1 MIYVLI
7 IYKFIIIVM
16 AKNSIQYLCQECGDV
31 HLKWSG
37 QCLSCKEWNTLKE
50 FKEVK
55 ISKKTQEKLG
65 HKIRGMSNGEGKKKI
80 MSPIDILAKSKNAS
94 GDNKNLRIQTD
105 ISELDRVVG
114 GGFFKG
120 SLTLLTGD
128 PGIGKS
134 TLSLQACLA
143 IAEKIPEKKV
153 VIISGEES
161 ESQITDRLYRITQT
175 PPKNLFLLSESIL
188 ETAIA
193 SLDIENTGFIL
204 FDSVQTLASIEIE
217 SMSGSVTQNVAVTER
232 IMLLSKKYNIP
243 TILIGHVTKTGEMAG
258 PQTMAHLVDTMLHIE
273 GESGSD
279 FRILKSRKNR
289 FGDVSEIGVF
299 SMHSSGMK
307 EVKNPSATF
316 LSGRLPNAIG
326 SAIYAG
332 VEGSRPFLI
341 EIQSLTNATAF
352 GYPKRSNSGFD
363 SNRLE
368 ILLAVVARYTSAKL
382 ENDDVFINI
391 VGGLKI
397 KERSAD
403 LAIVASLISSKKKI
417 ALPEKTVF
425 FGEIGLS
432 GEIRAVNNISK
443 RLQEAQKLGFSQ
455 AVIPTISSQAFTLLT
470 EELLEKNIKV
480 GDNLKLVQVKTV
492 FELEK
497 FIV

>member
-1 MIYVLI
+1 
-7 IYKFIIIVM
+7 M
-16 AKNSIQYLCQECGDV
+16 AKNVTQYLCQDCGDV
-31 HLKWSG
+31 QSKWAG
-37 QCLSCKEWNTLKE
+37 QCPSCKEWNTLKE
-50 FKEVK
+50 YKEVK

-65 HKIRGMSNGEGKKKI
+65 HKISPKGKGESKNKLL
-80 MSPIDILAKSKNAS
+80 SPIDIANNANS
-94 GDNKNLRIQTD
+94 ENKNIANIRIQTG
-105 ISELDRVVG
+105 ISELDRVLG
-114 GGFFKG
+114 NGFFKG
-120 SLTLLTGD
+120 SITLLTGD

-143 IAEKIPEKKV
+143 IAQKIPEKKI

-161 ESQITDRLYRITQT
+161 ESQITDRLYRITKN

-188 ETAIA
+188 ETAISA
-193 SLDIENTGFIL
+193 IDLEETGFIL
-204 FDSVQTLASIEIE
+204 FDSVQTLASIEVE

-243 TILIGHVTKTGEMAG
+243 TVLIGHVTKTGEMAG
-258 PQTMAHLVDTMLHIE
+258 PQTMAHLVDTMLHLE
-273 GESGSD
+273 GETGGD

-299 SMHSSGMK
+299 SMHASGMK

-316 LSGRLPNAIG
+316 LSGRLADAIG
-326 SAIYAG
+326 SAIYVG
-332 VEGSRPFLI
+332 VEGARPFLI
-341 EIQSLTNATAF
+341 EIQSLSNPTAF

-368 ILLAVVARYTSAKL
+368 ILLAVIARYTSIKL

-403 LAIVASLISSKKKI
+403 LAIVASLLSSKRKKP
-417 ALPEKTVF
+417 LPDKTVF

-432 GEIRAVNNISK
+432 GEIRSVNNVGK
-443 RLQEAQKLGFSQ
+443 RLQEAYKLGFKKAIIPKLTKTAYANLQ
-455 AVIPTISSQAFTLLT
+455 NELFEKNINIAVKNGEKTDI
-470 EELLEKNIKV
+470 ELLE
-480 GDNLKLVQVKTV
+480 LRTV
-492 FELEK
+492 CELEK
-497 FIV
+497 LI

>member
-1 MIYVLI
+1 
-7 IYKFIIIVM
+7 
-16 AKNSIQYLCQECGDV
+16 
-31 HLKWSG
+31 
-37 QCLSCKEWNTLKE
+37 
-50 FKEVK
+50 
-55 ISKKTQEKLG
+55 
-65 HKIRGMSNGEGKKKI
+65 
-80 MSPIDILAKSKNAS
+80 
-94 GDNKNLRIQTD
+94 
-105 ISELDRVVG
+105 
-114 GGFFKG
+114 
-120 SLTLLTGD
+120 
-128 PGIGKS
+128 
-134 TLSLQACLA
+134 
-143 IAEKIPEKKV
+143 
-153 VIISGEES
+153 
-161 ESQITDRLYRITQT
+161 
-175 PPKNLFLLSESIL
+175 
-188 ETAIA
+188 
-193 SLDIENTGFIL
+193 
-204 FDSVQTLASIEIE
+204 
-217 SMSGSVTQNVAVTER
+217 
-232 IMLLSKKYNIP
+232 
-243 TILIGHVTKTGEMAG
+243 
-258 PQTMAHLVDTMLHIE
+258 
-273 GESGSD
+273 
-279 FRILKSRKNR
+279 
-289 FGDVSEIGVF
+289 
-299 SMHSSGMK
+299 
-307 EVKNPSATF
+307 
-316 LSGRLPNAIG
+316 
-326 SAIYAG
+326 
-332 VEGSRPFLI
+332 LI

>member
-1 MIYVLI
+1 
-7 IYKFIIIVM
+7 M
-16 AKNSIQYLCQECGDV
+16 AKKNVQYLCQECGDV
-31 HLKWSG
+31 QLKWSG
-37 QCLSCKEWNTLKE
+37 QCMSCKEWNTLKE

-65 HKIRGMSNGEGKKKI
+65 HKISETVFENNKKSLV
-80 MSPIDILAKSKNAS
+80 SPYELLNNPEKLKNNA
-94 GDNKNLRIQTD
+94 NKNIRIKTE
-105 ISELDRVVG
+105 ILELDRVLG

-120 SLTLLTGD
+120 SITLLTGD

-143 IAEKIPEKKV
+143 IAKKIEKKV

-161 ESQITDRLYRITQT
+161 ESQITDRLLRITQN

-188 ETAIA
+188 ETAIN
-193 SLDIENTGFIL
+193 SLDLSETGFIL
-204 FDSVQTLASIEIE
+204 FDSVQTLASIDIE
-217 SMSGSVTQNVAVTER
+217 SMSGSVTQNTAVTER

-243 TILIGHVTKTGEMAG
+243 TVLIGHVTKTGEMAG

-299 SMHSSGMK
+299 SMHASGMK
-307 EVKNPSATF
+307 EVRNPSASF
-316 LSGRLPNAIG
+316 LSGRLDKAEG
-326 SAIYAG
+326 SAIFAG

-341 EIQSLTNATAF
+341 EIQALSKPTNF

-368 ILLAVVARYTSAKL
+368 ILLAVISRYTSIKL

-403 LAIVASLISSKKKI
+403 LAIVASLLSSKKKT

-432 GEIRAVNNISK
+432 GEVRSVNNIAK
-443 RLQEAQKLGFSQ
+443 RIQEACKLGFNQ
-455 AVIPTISSQAFTLLT
+455 AVVPTMTNVTFENLKH
-470 EELLEKNIKV
+470 ELLEKNIKIEK
-480 GDNLKLVQVKTV
+480 DIKLIQLKTLFDLK
-492 FELEK
+492 K
-497 FIV
+497 II

>member
-1 MIYVLI
+1 
-7 IYKFIIIVM
+7 M
-16 AKNSIQYLCQECGDV
+16 AKNLTQYLCQECGDV
-31 HLKWSG
+31 HSKWAG
-37 QCLSCKEWNTLKE
+37 QCPSCKEWNTLKE
-50 FKEVK
+50 YKEVK

-65 HKIRGMSNGEGKKKI
+65 HKISNGGQGELKKKLL
-80 MSPIDILAKSKNAS
+80 SPIDIIKNGSNNTNAENNS
-94 GDNKNLRIQTD
+94 IRIQTD
-105 ISELDRVVG
+105 ISELDRVLG
-114 GGFFKG
+114 NGFFKG
-120 SLTLLTGD
+120 SITLLTGD

-143 IAEKIPEKKV
+143 IAHKIPEKKV

-161 ESQITDRLYRITQT
+161 ESQITDRLYRITKN

-188 ETAIA
+188 ETAIS
-193 SLDIENTGFIL
+193 SLDLENTGFIL

-217 SMSGSVTQNVAVTER
+217 SLSGSVTQNVAVTER

-243 TILIGHVTKTGEMAG
+243 TVLIGHVTKTGEMAG
-258 PQTMAHLVDTMLHIE
+258 PQTMAHLVDTMLHLE
-273 GESGSD
+273 GEGGSD

-299 SMHSSGMK
+299 SMYASGMK

-316 LSGRLPNAIG
+316 LSGRLPGAIG
-326 SAIYAG
+326 SAIYVG

-341 EIQSLTNATAF
+341 EIQALNNPTAF

-368 ILLAVVARYTSAKL
+368 ILLAVISRYTSIKL
-382 ENDDVFINI
+382 ENDDIFINI

-403 LAIVASLISSKKKI
+403 LAIVASLLSSKKKKP
-417 ALPEKTVF
+417 LSDKTVF

-432 GEIRAVNNISK
+432 GEIRAVNNIAK
-443 RLQEAQKLGFSQ
+443 RLQEAYKLGFTK
-455 AVIPTISSQAFTLLT
+455 AIIPKITKVSYDNIVH
-470 EELLEKNIKV
+470 ELSEKKIIITPNKSDIQ
-480 GDNLKLVQVKTV
+480 LVQVTTV
-492 FELEK
+492 SELEK
-497 FIV
+497 LL

>member
-1 MIYVLI
+1 
-7 IYKFIIIVM
+7 M
-16 AKNSIQYLCQECGDV
+16 AKNTIQYLCQECGDV
-31 HLKWSG
+31 QAKWAG
-37 QCLSCKEWNTLKE
+37 QCSACKEWNTLKE

-65 HKIRGMSNGEGKKKI
+65 HKISERCNGEIKKTLL
-80 MSPIDILAKSKNAS
+80 SPLDIIRNQKSSLEKNI
-94 GDNKNLRIQTD
+94 RITTG
-105 ISELDRVVG
+105 ISELDRVLG
-114 GGFFKG
+114 NGFFKG
-120 SLTLLTGD
+120 SITLLTGD

-143 IAEKIPEKKV
+143 IAEKIPTQKV

-161 ESQITDRLYRITQT
+161 ESQITDRLYRITQN

-188 ETAIA
+188 ETAIE

-204 FDSVQTLASIEIE
+204 FDSVQTLASLEVE
-217 SMSGSVTQNVAVTER
+217 SMSGSVSQNVAVTER
-232 IMLLSKKYNIP
+232 IMLLSKKHNIP
-243 TILIGHVTKTGEMAG
+243 TVLIGHVTKTGEMAG
-258 PQTMAHLVDTMLHIE
+258 PQTMAHLVDTMLHLE

-299 SMHSSGMK
+299 SMHASGMK
-307 EVKNPSATF
+307 EVKNPSASF
-316 LSGRLPNAIG
+316 LSGRLRDAIG
-326 SAIYAG
+326 SAIYVG

-341 EIQSLTNATAF
+341 EIQALNNPTAF

-368 ILLAVVARYTSAKL
+368 ILLAVIARYTSVKL
-382 ENDDVFINI
+382 ENNDIFINI

-403 LAIVASLISSKKKI
+403 LAIVAALLSSKRKKP
-417 ALPEKTVF
+417 LPDTTVF

-432 GEIRAVNNISK
+432 GEIRSVNNIAK
-443 RLQEAQKLGFSQ
+443 RLQEAYKLGFTK
-455 AVIPTISSQAFTLLT
+455 AILPKLT
-470 EELLEKNIKV
+470 ETGYTALLHELSEKNIQLSGENPNIV
-480 GDNLKLVQVKTV
+480 ITQITTISG
-492 FELEK
+492 LEK
-497 FIV
+497 TI